1 MGNASVKDG
10 RGYFI
15 LPQAPEQSAYY
26 VYGTPAGGAGQY
38 AHPALMSLILTVEHR
53 WQGMDARKFGVGNI
67 SLADGTYFSGHG
79 GHRDGLNVDVRPLR
93 KDGKKIPVRWSDKQY
108 DRDATEKLIDLFWSV
123 GVVRTLYFNDLSI
136 ANVKFAARHD
146 DHFHVDVK
154 V

>member
-15 LPQAPEQSAYY
+15 LPQAPEQSGYY
-26 VYGTPAGGAGQY
+26 VYGTPSGGAGQY
-38 AHPALMSLILTVEHR
+38 AHPTLLSLILMVEHR

-67 SLADGTYFSGHG
+67 SLADGTHFSGHS

-93 KDGKKIPVRWSDKQY
+93 KDGKEIPVRWSDKQY
-108 DRDATEKLIDLFWSV
+108 DRDATEKLIGLFWSF
-123 GVVRTLYFNDLSI
+123 GAVRTLYFNDLSI